1 MKKFIANLFSRKD
14 NTSDT
19 GLFASAKSYLKEK
32 QVKEIIY
39 ASSVFSD
46 MDYSEITGKVSQI
59 IGVVEAHEDGD
70 QVKHSLQYY
79 YYRYLFHHF
88 FLNNKQAMRQLNFHL
103 ADTFHRKNNRK
114 KYYKHLKVGSIK
126 IKPTSNST
134 RPRPNLS

>member
-88 FLNNKQAMRQLNFHL
+88 FLNNKQAMLAAEVLNIEIIDANDL
-103 ADTFHRKNNRK
+103 LRKW
-114 KYYKHLKVGSIK
+114 
-126 IKPTSNST
+126 PTS
-134 RPRPNLS
+134 LSYEKYLELYKVLKLDLV